1 MGFGQEVYKAQMPSG
16 GGTYFSKGMYD
27 LKVLEVKR
35 FEGQE
40 DGITT
45 VVVEFEVLKYIPA
58 KGESAD
64 AHPVGSTVSWVQ
76 KLRPDI
82 KRTVLG
88 NLRAAGLVFLR
99 QVVKESKDEDGKPTP
114 EALQWESVGEASL
127 SAEIFEE
134 QIFSNNSALIG
145 LRVKSEAFGH
155 ATKEKKEI
163 VLNKWFNA

>member
-1 MGFGQEVYKAQMPSG
+1 MSFGKAVMDAQMPSG
-16 GGTYFSKGMYD
+16 GGTYFSKGLYD

-45 VVVEFEVLKYIPA
+45 VVVEFEVLKFEPA
-58 KGESAD
+58 AGVSRD

-82 KRTVLG
+82 KKTVLS

-99 QVVKESKDEDGKPTP
+99 QIVKDSRDDNGNPTP
-114 EALQWESVGEASL
+114 ESLKWEEVGESSL
-127 SAEIFEE
+127 SPQIFEE
-134 QIFSNNSALIG
+134 QLFSNDSAMIG
-145 LRVKSEAFGH
+145 ICVKSEAFGH
-155 ATKEKKEI
+155 KTKKGDEI
-163 VLNKWFNA
+163 VLNKWRNV